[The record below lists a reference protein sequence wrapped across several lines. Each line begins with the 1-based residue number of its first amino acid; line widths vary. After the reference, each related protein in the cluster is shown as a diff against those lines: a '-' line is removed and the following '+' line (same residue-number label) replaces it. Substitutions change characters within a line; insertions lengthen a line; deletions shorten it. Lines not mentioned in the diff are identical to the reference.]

1 MRIEKIS
8 AETLKVASMRNSVRF
23 YGPGPQPCESWQVAT
38 VGLQTQR
45 PCGWRMSFRGNCA
58 APRGN
63 PNIRKLLL
71 ERYRRFE
78 SQSLRHTVWVA
89 EKSGC
94 ITARIAENRRNFAGL
109 AFKPYRR
116 KCPVEARGQVFWRF
130 SLEATRTVPFPAT
143 PSGECNAIT
152 NR

>member
-1 MRIEKIS
+1 MRIEKFS

-78 SQSLRHTVWVA
+78 SQSLRHPVRTA
-89 EKSGC
+89 ERSGC
-94 ITARIAENRRNFAGL
+94 ITARIADPQPGFRDCIRRMQSDCKPMMRRKLLDFVSVSESAFPNERRRGWYAQEGL
-109 AFKPYRR
+109 AN
-116 KCPVEARGQVFWRF
+116 
-130 SLEATRTVPFPAT
+130 S
-143 PSGECNAIT
+143 
-152 NR
+152 